1 MPSEQPFIP
10 AFSVPITVGTNV
22 WQMQVRSAVCR
33 DDKWVVDLVLI
44 GPRTYSLSI
53 STETPQKPEN
63 AAQTVIGVVRE
74 WLLKEAAR
82 EQ

>member
-1 MPSEQPFIP
+1 MEQPFSSP
-10 AFSVPITVGTNV
+10 FAVPITVGTHV
-22 WQMQVRSAVCR
+22 WQMRVRSAVCR
-33 DDKWVVDLVLI
+33 DDKWVVDLVLV

-74 WLLKEAAR
+74 WLVKEAAR
-82 EQ
+82 GE

>member
-1 MPSEQPFIP
+1 MNQPFSSP
-10 AFSVPITVGTNV
+10 FAVPITVGAHV
-22 WQMQVRSAVCR
+22 WQIQVRSAVCR
-33 DDKWVVDLVLI
+33 DDKWVVDLVLV

-74 WLLKEAAR
+74 WLVKEAAR
-82 EQ
+82 GE